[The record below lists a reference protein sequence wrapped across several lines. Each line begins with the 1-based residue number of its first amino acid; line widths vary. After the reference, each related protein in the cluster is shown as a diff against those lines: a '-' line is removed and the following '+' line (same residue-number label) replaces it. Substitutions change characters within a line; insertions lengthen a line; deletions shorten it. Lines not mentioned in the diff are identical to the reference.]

1 MSKILRAAYRIFIK
15 NRFIRWVWML
25 ALAIWGV
32 RVATEQG
39 LAWKKAPLS
48 KTIISIPP
56 KTVSA
61 FTIRQN
67 EDEDITFTLAD
78 TNWLVVKNNI
88 TLRLPADSIQ
98 PFLSVF
104 EKMDA
109 IALNILT
116 AEESEKVQNKK
127 HFDILITKKN
137 NTTEN
142 FSVYFNGKDSISQ
155 EAFTYIKR
163 PNENA
168 LQGIKGD
175 LLSVFS
181 KDFSDFRNKTLL
193 NFKKDSTIYLTIK
206 SPVDSYSIVR
216 RDIQW
221 ISRNPQFR
229 LSQTEFQ
236 AYVSNLQI
244 LRGDKFYDDD
254 RDILT
259 PVKIDRQLV
268 VYLPTDTI
276 TLTSFKLEKGYILH
290 STQNK
295 EAYFRVDSTTNIF
308 PNLSEFLKKK

>member
-32 RVATEQG
+32 RVATERG

-88 TLRLPADSIQ
+88 TLRLPVDSIQ

-175 LLSVFS
+175 LLSIFS

>member
-1 MSKILRAAYRIFIK
+1 MSKLLRAAYRIFIK

-32 RVATEQG
+32 RVATERG

-109 IALNILT
+109 IALNMLT

-127 HFDILITKKN
+127 HFDIAITKKN
-137 NTTEN
+137 NATEN

-155 EAFTYIKR
+155 ETFTYIKR

-175 LLSVFS
+175 LLAVFS
-181 KDFSDFRNKTLL
+181 KDFNDFRNKTLL

-206 SPVDSYSIVR
+206 SPIDSYSFVR
-216 RDIQW
+216 HDNLW
-221 ISRNPQFR
+221 ASRNSQFQ
-229 LSQTEFQ
+229 LSQNEFQ
-236 AYVSNLQI
+236 KYVSNLQI
-244 LRGDKFYDDD
+244 LRGDKFYDND

-259 PVKIDRQLV
+259 PVKIDKQLV
-268 VYLPTDTI
+268 VYLPTDTVV
-276 TLTSFKLEKGYILH
+276 LTSFKLEKGYILH

>member
-1 MSKILRAAYRIFIK
+1 MSKLLRAAYRIFIK

-32 RVATEQG
+32 RVATERG

-48 KTIISIPP
+48 KTIIAIPS
-56 KTVSA
+56 KTVSS

-116 AEESEKVQNKK
+116 AEESENIQNKK
-127 HFDILITKKN
+127 HFDIAITKKN
-137 NTTEN
+137 NTTQN

-155 EAFTYIKR
+155 ETFTYIKL

-181 KDFSDFRNKTLL
+181 KDFNDFRDKTLL

-206 SPVDSYSIVR
+206 SPVDSYSFVR
-216 RDIQW
+216 HDNLW
-221 ISRNPQFR
+221 VSRNSQFQ
-229 LSQTEFQ
+229 LSQNAFQ
-236 AYVSNLQI
+236 KYVSSLQI
-244 LRGDKFYDDD
+244 LRGPNFYDGD

-268 VYLPTDTI
+268 VYLPTDTVV
-276 TLTSFKLEKGYILH
+276 LTSFKLEKGYILH

-295 EAYFRVDSTTNIF
+295 EVYFRVDSTTNIF
-308 PNLSEFLKKK
+308 PNLTNFLITK